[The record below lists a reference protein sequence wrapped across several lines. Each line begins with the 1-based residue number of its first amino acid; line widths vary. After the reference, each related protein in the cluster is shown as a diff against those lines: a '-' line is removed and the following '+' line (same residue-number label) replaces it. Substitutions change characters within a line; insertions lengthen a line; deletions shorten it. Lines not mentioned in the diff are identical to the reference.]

1 MKTQSKSLKDYL
13 DHLQTDD
20 IVTATQAARR
30 RSMRILED
38 QGIATIAIL
47 ISNVIAEAID
57 YPDLFTERALHAADL
72 R

>member
-1 MKTQSKSLKDYL
+1 
-13 DHLQTDD
+13 
-20 IVTATQAARR
+20 
-30 RSMRILED
+30 MRILED